1 MKKMKRVKLLVATLA
16 AASIGCLAWGA
27 AILPQKDV
35 ALASTELA
43 VTVASEADYFVY
55 GGSVRVTDAKYGP
68 GVKYHVAMT
77 AAEFD
82 KYGTIGERMGTLD
95 SGYTTGTLLLPT
107 SFLGDKDLVRDGNY
121 GVTLSD
127 SDTSAVWKKTT
138 IGGEDY
144 MESVIY
150 LYNIP
155 ETDYG
160 TDMSLRGYIYNESE
174 GSIVYTEQVD
184 GMSMSFVAKAECG
197 NANTE
202 LTEDE
207 LNTLKTT
214 YVDKTITYHIGDTTE
229 TATVEYLKTATK
241 KAAASR
247 QDDNDEFVGW
257 YTKQGN
263 EFDFSTPIKNNVH
276 VYAHYRESIVLSS
289 LDSTQAI
296 KNFRADTYKRAETDT
311 ISSMVLNLGGN
322 EHNLGNNPDAVDV
335 TGFESNLEQHGE
347 GTVTV
352 TYQRADS
359 SSYTLE
365 LPALVVTRDI
375 TTLAEI
381 GHQTRIT
388 GETGDDGINSNAK
401 TSTSFIFK
409 TSNYAAADCGSNDVS
424 AEAAAAACLHGYYR
438 LAKDLGYWV
447 SGGDFAFA
455 IWQNDFVAFANSVGL
470 SWNNAGAYNHPLQGF
485 RGTFDGAGHAIY
497 GQTYP
502 KGMFGQIGQGA
513 VIKDLEIAA
522 LGYRNAAASSVL
534 AGTIIN
540 ASLENIYI
548 HTVGENVFGG
558 ATSSEIVHTFTTDAD
573 GKEVVGTTS
582 QQIGILTST
591 GASGTSF
598 KNVTINGVNS
608 AISYTNHFISI
619 FGGHYW
625 SGGYEELGN
634 KQNTYENFKI
644 YAGSVGAMGFGLNKG
659 TTTTLVDT
667 EGKTNVTVTVQAEI
681 DEGNDITFIAGAA
694 PETETETLT
703 TRQAVVISDS
713 STWKLDI
720 GEYAAMEIVDI
731 AYGNT
736 SFGTNP
742 NALAIPE
749 AFKTDL
755 QNHGDQNVTVTIKKL
770 GVNLKLTVPV
780 TFVTEDIYTKERFVE
795 IFTYPTAQAYYGY
808 YRLADDIG
816 DQNWSF
822 NASGRGSANCEWR
835 SYGFRGTFDG
845 NGHTITGVAAQGGLF
860 GWIGIGAVIKNVNIL
875 DYGTVS
881 GSHRSTLASTI
892 SMATLENVHVTV
904 CTTVGIKAPTDNQQA
919 NGLLASQWCY
929 GTTLTDVTVDA
940 GLNEVYALFGAC
952 SYAGYEHYTTDS
964 TPTEAKNAYENVVVN
979 AGALSYIG
987 YWYDSTVSTYGTF
1000 YGITEED
1007 GFTFNKVEKDLGTVR
1022 LETSTDIV
1030 LGGSTARNDLDLG
1043 DYNNWTV
1050 NSVGDGFA
1058 YADGKLTVPETIAND
1073 KKKHGEYTVTFG
1085 LTNDIGQ
1092 TATLL
1097 VPIIVVTQEITTT
1110 AEWADLF
1117 SYEPCDM
1124 TGEGTIAENEG
1135 GLFGYY
1141 TLGNNIGNG
1150 GGSMWTFASS
1160 TGTTCGT
1167 PEYRAYGFRGT
1178 LDGRDKQITHRQY
1191 SNGLFGWI
1199 GNDAVIKNLNI
1210 LDVYWSSVAEE
1221 QYGYHSVLAATI
1233 ANATIENVNIT
1244 FQPYGAAARVP
1255 SETEANLTYPRHG
1268 WLAYQWCF
1276 GTTFKNVTLTAN
1288 KDSTG
1293 ADASYG
1299 IGSLFGAV
1307 TWGSY
1312 ESVSQNT
1319 YDGLYINIGE
1329 GKLHSL
1335 GIKYDSATKTY
1346 SAISVQDEVS
1356 DNDGQNDI
1364 IYVNGEKVL
1373 PTLDENPAFAEQ
1385 TVILNGANTN
1395 VTYTGG
1401 AATASLDLEDYTNY
1415 VTAMTWKN
1423 DDGNEVALTYDKAS
1437 KSYTIPSAY
1446 ISGEGL
1452 AMHGEGEILVDITF
1466 NAQEFTFSVPLK
1478 VVTLEITTA
1487 AQLATFLRN
1496 YASVANN
1503 EEFNGYTAAGQ
1514 SSSGLT
1520 FRWEGTN
1527 IYDGYFTLGADID
1540 YSTHTNEDKRFNVYQ
1555 HCYNPYDEGTNVVK
1569 GAYWYPMDIELATG
1583 NEEKGFRGTFDGQGH
1598 TISDFAVYNYKAGTG
1613 QSTSGLI
1620 SKLTAE
1626 GVIRNVGFVN
1636 AKAYYGAIVSSWGHG
1651 TIENIYLKY
1660 SPSIIEGSVNTH
1672 NYVVGIDGASALN
1685 AVGEQLAYIKDS
1697 IIDVSA
1703 LSTADTYGAYLGFTK
1718 NDYTNIENVI
1728 FYGGIADGA
1737 GIAYYPGN
1745 ASGVQGVY
1753 NMPLGTDSFTH
1764 YTNVGEL
1771 VRNHKAA
1778 INGWDS
1784 AFEAKS
1790 DGVYFNGTKVLSGTE
1805 AAAPQTNYLVNTD
1818 KTGSD
1823 YVLVYDENNATVS
1836 KLATYLID
1844 QIRRASGTVDYYEST
1859 NSTTGAVITQGIFEE
1874 LVTGGVTLQKL
1885 SNVAWSESARYI
1897 VLGDMDLAKSAGVSI
1912 PDGYDYTIQWYC
1924 NSLFILA
1931 SSDDGYNPAVNR
1943 FLEEAIGFRGL
1954 SDSYSSYD
1962 DVAGKVLSDS
1972 IPWTMNGNIT
1982 FHSRSQTG
1990 FNNSLKREIKA
2001 INGYGFFSSAG
2012 PVQEDGTIRS
2022 THNAMYWLP
2031 NNTTMYPVST
2041 TGESTLP
2048 AGYATN
2054 GNWYSTHTRDNGTY
2068 TGYDLCYTAR
2078 NTKSS
2083 SDGVYTANDS
2093 SAYDQM
2099 VYWTA
2104 QHMLSVLN
2112 RLDPAKD
2119 AEKEILTFGCMDDV
2133 TVYYACTCSGCSSKT
2148 GGAATTLIVDF
2159 LNRVL
2164 GLVLAE
2170 REDVILYMLGYYYL
2184 EDPEGVTV
2192 QYPDNFGVIYAPI
2205 SRPTTAQG
2213 GTEAVET
2220 KSIYDAANDEVRA
2233 RIADWASKVKH
2244 MAFWFY
2250 DTLYSNFMMP
2260 MDTYR
2265 SMLTWMEYA
2274 ARTCQDKNVNV
2285 GWFTVNGQSS
2295 VYNPTG
2301 FADFKTYLVQKAEIE
2316 ILEKVT
2322 VSGSDEQID
2331 AYLTELENEFFGRNT
2346 DGSFNDK
2353 GYYGPAA
2360 ANEAMYNF
2368 YKQMCTDYQNKVT
2381 AGTSTGRVVDDI
2393 LTKVTCSYTVNYTYT
2408 YTSIGQWAESSTQ
2421 TGSAT
2426 GTSTITFDK
2435 WVSGAVSALTSDA
2448 TTVGKNSISHKDELG
2463 YSLKTFNITSIT
2475 INSTAM
2481 TNWSTAEVNYYLQQ
2495 CEAAWTA
2502 VTNCSLADKDIFFRN
2517 ILQETLFPRF
2527 VVCMGSVGY
2536 SHGGSILTSTDAT
2549 TVRKEFQANFAEL
2562 GNDRYSEHSYMS
2574 AVYSVW
2580 GI

>member
-1 MKKMKRVKLLVATLA
+1 MKRMKRVKLLVATFA
-16 AASIGCLAWGA
+16 AASIGCFAFGA

-55 GGSVRVTDAKYGP
+55 GGSVRVTDEKYGP
-68 GVKYHVAMT
+68 GVKFHVAMT

-95 SGYTTGTLLLPT
+95 SGFTTGTLLLPT
-107 SFLGDKDLVRDGNY
+107 SFLGGEDLVRGGNY
-121 GVTLSD
+121 SVTLSD
-127 SDTSAVWKKTT
+127 SDTSEVWKKTT
-138 IGGEDY
+138 IGGAEY

-160 TDMSLRGYIYNESE
+160 TDMSLRGYIYNENE

-184 GMSMSFVAKAECG
+184 GLSMSFVAKAECG

-214 YVDKTITYHIGDTTE
+214 YVDKTITYHIGDATE

-241 KAAASR
+241 KAVASR

-263 EFDFSTPIKNNVH
+263 EFNFSTPIKNNVH

-296 KNFRADTYKRAETDT
+296 KTFRADTYKRAATDT
-311 ISSMVLNLGGN
+311 ISSMVLNLGGSTY
-322 EHNLGNNPDAVDV
+322 NLGTNPDAVDV
-335 TGFESNLEQHGE
+335 SGFEASLEKHGE

-352 TYQRADS
+352 TYQRANS

-381 GHQTRIT
+381 GKGVRDIT
-388 GETGDDGINSNAK
+388 VNGGNEVAS
-401 TSTSFIFK
+401 STFIFK
-409 TSNYAAADCGSNDVS
+409 TSNYAAADCGSTAD
-424 AEAAAAACLHGYYR
+424 EAAQEAASLFGYYR
-438 LAKDLGYWV
+438 IAKDLGHWT
-447 SGGDFAFA
+447 GGNNYAFA
-455 IWQNDFVAFANSVGL
+455 QWVNNYVNFGKK
-470 SWNNAGAYNHPLQGF
+470 NAGAYNHPLQGF
-485 RGTFDGAGHAIY
+485 RGTLDGCDNTIVGYVGA
-497 GQTYP
+497 
-502 KGMFGQIGQGA
+502 KGWLGQIGTGA
-513 VIKDLEIAA
+513 VIKDLFIKHG
-522 LGYRNAAASSVL
+522 GYGNTANTSVL
-534 AGTIIN
+534 AGSIIN
-540 ASLENIYI
+540 ATI
-548 HTVGENVFGG
+548 ENVVIKAVGSS
-558 ATSSEIVHTFTTDAD
+558 ANSSELYNYYEDTNND
-573 GKEVVGTTS
+573 GKDDLVSSQNRGFITSAGT
-582 QQIGILTST
+582 
-591 GASGTSF
+591 SGTAF
-598 KNVTINGVNS
+598 KNVTVDVSGLKIQ
-608 AISYTNHFISI
+608 SI
-619 FGGHYW
+619 FGGHFW
-625 SGGYEELGN
+625 GGGYESLGN
-634 KQNTYENFKI
+634 GQNTYENFKI
-644 YAGSVGAMGFGLNKG
+644 YAAAVGALGFKIN
-659 TTTTLVDT
+659 TTSS
-667 EGKTNVTVTVQAEI
+667 TVLDEEVIVSIQEEI

-703 TRQAVVISDS
+703 TRQTVVISDS

-720 GEYAAMEIVDI
+720 GEYASMEIVDI

-736 SFGTNP
+736 SFGANP
-742 NALAIPE
+742 NALVIPE
-749 AFKTDL
+749 AFKTNL
-755 QNHGDQNVTVTIKKL
+755 QSHGDQNVTVTIKKL

-780 TFVTEDIYTKERFVE
+780 TFVTEDIYTKERLVE

-816 DQNWSF
+816 DQNWNF

-835 SYGFRGTFDG
+835 AYGFRGTFDG
-845 NGHTITGVAAQGGLF
+845 NDHTITGVAAKGGLF
-860 GWIGIGAVIKNVNIL
+860 GWIGMGALIKNVNIL

-881 GSHRSTLASTI
+881 ESHLSTLALTI
-892 SMATLENVHVTV
+892 SMATLENVHITV
-904 CTTVGIKAPTDNQQA
+904 CTTAGIKAPTGNQQA
-919 NGLLASQWCY
+919 NGLLASQCCY
-929 GTTLTDVTVDA
+929 GTTLKDVTVDA
-940 GLNEVYALFGAC
+940 GLNEVYALFG
-952 SYAGYEHYTTDS
+952 SGYYSGYEHYSTDKSPTTS
-964 TPTEAKNAYENVVVN
+964 ENTYENVVVN

-1000 YGITEED
+1000 HGITEED
-1007 GFTFNKVEKDLGTVR
+1007 GFTFNKVEKNLGTVT
-1022 LETSTDIV
+1022 LENSTDIV

-1043 DYNNWTV
+1043 DYNDWTV

-1058 YADGKLTVPETIAND
+1058 YADGKLTVPAAIAND
-1073 KKKHGEYTVTFG
+1073 KQKHGEYTVTFG

-1092 TATLL
+1092 TVTLL
-1097 VPIIVVTQEITTT
+1097 VPIIVVTQEIMTT

-1141 TLGNNIGNG
+1141 TLGNNIGNSG
-1150 GGSMWTFASS
+1150 GNMWTFASR

-1178 LDGRDKQITHRQY
+1178 LDGRGKQITHRQY

-1210 LDVYWSSVAEE
+1210 LDVYWSAVAEQ

-1255 SETEANLTYPRHG
+1255 SETEANLTYPSHG

-1312 ESVSQNT
+1312 ESVKQNT

-1356 DNDGQNDI
+1356 DNDGQEDI
-1364 IYVNGEKVL
+1364 IYVNGELVIPK
-1373 PTLDENPAFAEQ
+1373 LDENPAFAAQ
-1385 TVILNGANTN
+1385 TVILNGVNTN

-1401 AATASLDLEDYTNY
+1401 AATASLDLQDYTNY

-1423 DDGNEVALTYDKAS
+1423 DDGNEVALTYNKAS

-1452 AMHGEGEILVDITF
+1452 AMHGDGEILVDITF
-1466 NAQEFTFSVPLK
+1466 NAQQFTFSIPLK

-1487 AQLATFLRN
+1487 DQLATFLRN
-1496 YASVANN
+1496 YASVAND
-1503 EEFNGYTAAGQ
+1503 EWFNGYTAAGQ

-1520 FRWEGTN
+1520 FRWKGTN
-1527 IYDGYFTLGADID
+1527 IYDGYFTLGADIN

-1555 HCYNPYDEGTNVVK
+1555 HCYNPYDTGTNIIK
-1569 GAYWYPMDIELATG
+1569 GAYWYPMDIELAPG

-1598 TISDFAVYNYKAGTG
+1598 TITGFATYNYKSGTG
-1613 QSTSGLI
+1613 RSTSGLI

-1636 AKAYYGAIVSSWGHG
+1636 ASSYLGAIVSSWGHG

-1660 SPSIIEGSVNTH
+1660 SPSIIASNFNTH
-1672 NYVVGIDGASALN
+1672 NYVVGIDGASELN

-1703 LSTADTYGAYLGFTK
+1703 LSTADTYGAYLGFTR

-1728 FYGGIADGA
+1728 FYGSIADGA

-1790 DGVYFNGTKVLSGTE
+1790 DGVYFNGTKILSGTE
-1805 AAAPQTNYLVNTD
+1805 AAAPQTNYLVNAN

-1836 KLATYLID
+1836 KMATYLID
-1844 QIRRASGTVDYYEST
+1844 QVRRASGTVDYYEST
-1859 NSTTGAVITQGIFEE
+1859 NSNGVVITQGIFEE

-1885 SNVAWSESARYI
+1885 SNVAWSENARYI
-1897 VLGDMDLAKSAGVSI
+1897 VLGDWDLAKSAGVSI
-1912 PDGYDYTIQWYC
+1912 PNGYDYTIQWEG

-1931 SSDDGYNPAVNR
+1931 NSDDGYNPAVNR

-1954 SDSYSSYD
+1954 SDSYTSYD
-1962 DVAGKVLSDS
+1962 DVAGKALSES
-1972 IPWTMNGNIT
+1972 IPWTMNGDIT

-1990 FNNSLKREIKA
+1990 FNNSVKREIKA
-2001 INGYGFFSSAG
+2001 INNYGFFSNSG
-2012 PVQEDGTIRS
+2012 PVQENGTIRS

-2031 NNTTMYPVST
+2031 NDTTMYRIST

-2048 AGYATN
+2048 AGYDTN
-2054 GNWYSTHTRDNGTY
+2054 ESWYSTHTRDQGTY
-2068 TGYDLCYTAR
+2068 TAYDLCYTAR

-2119 AEKEILTFGCMDDV
+2119 ADVEVLTFGCMDDV
-2133 TVYYACTCSGCSSKT
+2133 TVYYACTCGGCSSYT
-2148 GGAATTLIVDF
+2148 GRAATPLIVDF

-2170 REDVILYMLGYYYL
+2170 RTDVVLYMLGYYYL
-2184 EDPEGVTV
+2184 EDPDGVDV

-2220 KSIYDAANDEVRA
+2220 KSIYDGANNEVRA
-2233 RIADWASKVKH
+2233 RISEWAGKVYH

-2274 ARTCQDKNVNV
+2274 ARTCKKAGVSVD
-2285 GWFTVNGQSS
+2285 WFTVNGQSS
-2295 VYNPTG
+2295 VYNATA

-2322 VSGSDEQID
+2322 VGGSDANYDTQIN

-2360 ANEAMYNF
+2360 ANQAMYNF
-2368 YKQMCTDYQNKVT
+2368 YKQMCTDYQAKVT
-2381 AGTSTGRVVDDI
+2381 AGTSTGKVVDNS
-2393 LTKVTCSYTVNYTYT
+2393 LTEVNITITYQYKYKTSWLSTQKTGTATVTCPITFSNWLAKSTSAVTAAAQKAFSELQSQNDW
-2408 YTSIGQWAESSTQ
+2408 YTSSFSS
-2421 TGSAT
+2421 
-2426 GTSTITFDK
+2426 
-2435 WVSGAVSALTSDA
+2435 V
-2448 TTVGKNSISHKDELG
+2448 
-2463 YSLKTFNITSIT
+2463 
-2475 INSTAM
+2475 TAYDFTNVAM
-2481 TNWSTAEVNYYLQQ
+2481 ANWSTTEINYYLQQ
-2495 CEAAWTA
+2495 CETAWTA
-2502 VTNCSLADKDIFFRN
+2502 VDNCSLADKDIFYRN

-2574 AVYSVW
+2574 VVYSAW

>member
-1 MKKMKRVKLLVATLA
+1 MKRMKRVKLLVATLA
-16 AASIGCLAWGA
+16 AASIGCFAWGA
-27 AILPQKDV
+27 AVLPQKDV
-35 ALASTELA
+35 ALASSELA
-43 VTVASEADYFVY
+43 VAVASEADYFVY
-55 GGSVRVTDAKYGP
+55 GGSVRVTDEKYGP

-82 KYGTIGERMGTLD
+82 KYGTIGEKMGTLD

-107 SFLGDKDLVRDGNY
+107 SFLGDKDLVRGGSY

-127 SDTSAVWKKTT
+127 SDTSKVWKKTT
-138 IGGEDY
+138 IGGKDY

-160 TDMSLRGYIYNESE
+160 TDMSLRGYIYNENE
-174 GSIVYTEQVD
+174 DSIVYTEQVN

-214 YVDKTITYHIGDTTE
+214 YVDKTITYHIGDATE

-241 KAAASR
+241 KVVDSR
-247 QDDNDEFVGW
+247 QEDNDEFVGW

-263 EFDFSTPIKNNVH
+263 EFNFSTPIKNNVH

-296 KNFRADTYKRAETDT
+296 KNFRADTYKRAATDT

-322 EHNLGNNPDAVDV
+322 EYNLGNNPDAVDV

-388 GETGDDGINSNAK
+388 GEAGDNGTNASNK

-409 TSNYAAADCGSNDVS
+409 TSNYAAADCGSNTVT
-424 AEAAAAACLHGYYR
+424 AEQAAAACLHGYYR
-438 LAKDLGYWV
+438 LAKDLGHWV

-455 IWQNDFVAFANSVGL
+455 IWQNNFVAFANSVGL
-470 SWNNAGAYNHPLQGF
+470 SWSNAGAYNHPLQGF

-548 HTVGENVFGG
+548 RTVGENVFGG
-558 ATSSEIVHTFTTDAD
+558 ATSSEIVHTFTTNAN
-573 GKEVVGTTS
+573 GQEAVGTTS
-582 QQIGILTST
+582 QNVGILTST
-591 GASGTSF
+591 GASGSSF

-703 TRQAVVISDS
+703 NRQAIVISDS
-713 STWKLDI
+713 STWKLDL

-736 SFGTNP
+736 SFGANP
-742 NALAIPE
+742 NSLVIPE

-755 QNHGDQNVTVTIKKL
+755 QKHGDQNVTVTIKKL
-770 GVNLKLTVPV
+770 GVNLVLTVPV
-780 TFVTEDIYTKERFVE
+780 TFVTEDIYTKERLVE
-795 IFTYPTAQAYYGY
+795 IFTYPEQKAYYGY

-822 NASGRGSANCEWR
+822 NADGRGSKNCEWR
-835 SYGFRGTFDG
+835 TLGFCGTFDG
-845 NGHTITGVAAQGGLF
+845 NGHTITGIAAKGGLF
-860 GWIGIGAVIKNVNIL
+860 GWIGTGALIKNVNIL

-881 GSHRSTLASTI
+881 GTHLSTLALTI
-892 SMATLENVHVTV
+892 SMATLENVHITV
-904 CTTVGIKAPTDNQQA
+904 CTTAGIKAPTGNRQA

-952 SYAGYEHYTTDS
+952 SYGGYEHHS
-964 TPTEAKNAYENVVVN
+964 TNSSPVTAENAYENVVVN

-987 YWYDSTVSTYGTF
+987 YWYDSTVTTLGTF
-1000 YGITEED
+1000 HGVTEED
-1007 GFTFNKVEKDLGTVR
+1007 GFTFNKVEKNLGTIE

-1043 DYNNWTV
+1043 DYNDWTV
-1050 NSVGDGFA
+1050 NSVSGGFA

-1073 KKKHGEYTVTFG
+1073 KQKHGEYTVTFG
-1085 LTNDIGQ
+1085 VTNDIGQ

-1097 VPIIVVTQEITTT
+1097 VPIIVVTQEIMTT
-1110 AEWADLF
+1110 AEFTATMNYNNTDKIL
-1117 SYEPCDM
+1117 Y
-1124 TGEGTIAENEG
+1124 
-1135 GLFGYY
+1135 GYY
-1141 TLGNNIGNG
+1141 TLGADIGSANLG
-1150 GGSMWTFASS
+1150 GGQPWQFAATGSGDIVNS
-1160 TGTTCGT
+1160 TTGAVILTAEQAGRRGNPQ
-1167 PEYRAYGFRGT
+1167 PEYYGYGFRGT
-1178 LDGRDKQITHRQY
+1178 FDGRDKTVIGRAGAG
-1191 SNGLFGWI
+1191 GLFGLI
-1199 GNDAVIKNLNI
+1199 GLDAVIKNVTLH
-1210 LDVYWSSVAEE
+1210 DVYFNGTQASYSLLASFARGGVVENVTFKYEPTWSSVAPTNPAAN
-1221 QYGYHSVLAATI
+1221 QYNVGWIVSTCCDGMTFTDCTVEATGYDIYALFGSGWYAGYEHRSTSTSPVKTENTYNNFQI
-1233 ANATIENVNIT
+1233 NVN
-1244 FQPYGAAARVP
+1244 
-1255 SETEANLTYPRHG
+1255 
-1268 WLAYQWCF
+1268 
-1276 GTTFKNVTLTAN
+1276 
-1288 KDSTG
+1288 
-1293 ADASYG
+1293 
-1299 IGSLFGAV
+1299 
-1307 TWGSY
+1307 
-1312 ESVSQNT
+1312 
-1319 YDGLYINIGE
+1319 
-1329 GKLHSL
+1329 SL
-1335 GIKYDSATKTY
+1335 GYLGYWYEGSTAWNALGTFHGVT
-1346 SAISVQDEVS
+1346 VQDEVS

-1364 IYVNGEKVL
+1364 IYVNGELVI
-1373 PTLDENPAFAEQ
+1373 PTLDENPEFAAQ
-1385 TVILNGANTN
+1385 TVILNGVNTN

-1401 AATASLDLEDYTNY
+1401 AATASLDLQDYTNY

-1452 AMHGEGEILVDITF
+1452 AMHGDGEILVDIAF
-1466 NAQEFTFSVPLK
+1466 NAQQFTFSIPLK

-1487 AQLATFLRN
+1487 AQLATFLRD
-1496 YASVANN
+1496 YASVAKD
-1503 EEFNGYTAAGQ
+1503 EKFDGFTASGQ
-1514 SSSGLT
+1514 NYQTTGISFT
-1520 FRWEGTN
+1520 WKGTN
-1527 IYDGYFTLGADID
+1527 VYDGYFTLGADIN
-1540 YSTHTNEDKRFNVYQ
+1540 YSNHTNTDADLNVYTSGGQ
-1555 HCYNPYDEGTNVVK
+1555 IGNPID
-1569 GAYWYPMDIELATG
+1569 GASALPGGYWYPMGIDFLPG
-1583 NEEKGFRGTFDGQGH
+1583 NEEKGFRGVFDGQGH
-1598 TISDFAVYNYKAGTG
+1598 TITGFYAYNYKAGVA

-1620 SKLTAE
+1620 SKLTEE
-1626 GVIRNVGFVN
+1626 GVIRNVGFVDT
-1636 AKAYYGAIVSSWGHG
+1636 KAYLGAIVSSWGHG
-1651 TIENIYLKY
+1651 TIENIYVKFH
-1660 SPSIIEGSVNTH
+1660 SGTPTDSTWDTK
-1672 NYVVGIDGASALN
+1672 NYVVGVDGASALN
-1685 AVGEQLAYIKDS
+1685 AVGEQLAYIKNS

-1703 LSTADTYGAYLGFTK
+1703 LSSKDKYGSYLGYTK

-1728 FYGGIADGA
+1728 FYGGIPSKA
-1737 GIAYYPGN
+1737 GIAYYPNN
-1745 ASGVQGVY
+1745 ASGVQGFY

-1764 YTNVGEL
+1764 YTDVGEL
-1771 VRNHKAA
+1771 LRNHKTA
-1778 INGWDS
+1778 INGWNG

-1790 DGVYFNGTKVLSGTE
+1790 DGVYFNGTKILSGTE
-1805 AAAPQTNYLVNTD
+1805 AAAPQTNYLVNTA

-1836 KLATYLID
+1836 KMATYLID
-1844 QIRRASGTVDYYEST
+1844 QVRRASGTVDYYEAT
-1859 NSTTGAVITQGIFEE
+1859 NSSSVVITQGIFEE
-1874 LVTGGVTLQKL
+1874 LVTGGVTLKKM

-1897 VLGDMDLAKSAGVSI
+1897 VLGDWDLAKSAGVDI
-1912 PDGYDYTIQWYC
+1912 PEGYDYTIQWEG

-1962 DVAGKVLSDS
+1962 DVAGKELTELID
-1972 IPWTMNGNIT
+1972 WTMEGNIT

-2001 INGYGFFSSAG
+2001 INGYGFFTKAG
-2012 PVQEDGTIRS
+2012 PVQENGTIRS
-2022 THNAMYWLP
+2022 THNSMYWLP
-2031 NNTTMYPVST
+2031 NNTTMYPIST

-2048 AGYATN
+2048 AGYAKN
-2054 GNWYSTHTRDNGTY
+2054 ENWYSTHTRDHGTY
-2068 TGYDLCYTAR
+2068 TAYDLCYTAR

-2104 QHMLSVLN
+2104 QHMLSVLEK
-2112 RLDPAKD
+2112 LDPARD

-2184 EDPEGVTV
+2184 EDPDGVDV
-2192 QYPDNFGVIYAPI
+2192 QYPNNFGAIYAPI

-2220 KSIYDAANDEVRA
+2220 KSIYDSANDEVRA
-2233 RIADWASKVKH
+2233 RIADWAGKVKN

-2260 MDTYR
+2260 MDTYK

-2274 ARTCQDKNVNV
+2274 ARTCQNINV

-2322 VSGSDEQID
+2322 VSGSDEQIT
-2331 AYLTELENEFFGRNT
+2331 AYLTELENEFFGRNP

-2360 ANEAMYNF
+2360 ANQAMYNF
-2368 YKQMCTDYQNKVT
+2368 YKQMCSDYQNKV
-2381 AGTSTGRVVDDI
+2381 GTIDGKIYD
-2393 LTKVTCSYTVNYTYT
+2393 TKYTQISYTQVMWQATYT
-2408 YTSIGQWAESSTQ
+2408 FDEWLSNKPSTYYM
-2421 TGSAT
+2421 
-2426 GTSTITFDK
+2426 
-2435 WVSGAVSALTSDA
+2435 
-2448 TTVGKNSISHKDELG
+2448 KNWTKAQ
-2463 YSLKTFNITSIT
+2463 
-2475 INSTAM
+2475 INVYM
-2481 TNWSTAEVNYYLQQ
+2481 NYL
-2495 CEAAWTA
+2495 ETAWTA
-2502 VTNCSLADKDIFFRN
+2502 VDNCSLADKDIFYRN
-2517 ILQETLFPRF
+2517 ILQESLFPRF
-2527 VVCMGSVGY
+2527 VVCMGNNSSYWSGGY
-2536 SHGGSILTSTDAT
+2536 NHTGKAKWNSTSIAAARAQFKAD
-2549 TVRKEFQANFAEL
+2549 FAEL
-2562 GNDRYSEHSYMS
+2562 GNDRYSEHGYMS